1 VSRSTRALLTIA
13 QTGQAHL
20 FFGLLYES
28 VVRIPDRL
36 SSERVLAGEPGE
48 QPTLR
53 SVLRPGSPALYF
65 LPGGPVTLAAAVG
78 AAAIA
83 TTGRSGRRW
92 SIASAAATLAFAAP
106 TAGVFQKLN
115 DKLFMA
121 PEPPG
126 AAERTELLRRWY
138 RLNAVRLAIVAI
150 AWASAQRARS
160 SIGGR

>member
-36 SSERVLAGEPGE
+36 SSERVLAGEPGA

-65 LPGGPVTLAAAVG
+65 LPGGPVTLAH
-78 AAAIA
+78 AIA
-83 TTGRSGRRW
+83 T
-92 SIASAAATLAFAAP
+92 IASR
-106 TAGVFQKLN
+106 TALKGRASVEIF
-115 DKLFMA
+115 
-121 PEPPG
+121 
-126 AAERTELLRRWY
+126 R
-138 RLNAVRLAIVAI
+138 AVPAS
-150 AWASAQRARS
+150 WASWTTRWKVC
-160 SIGGR
+160 